1 MSKAV
6 EYIRNLA
13 KKQQEEQPVATIGY
27 LDFSL
32 ELANFSFEDIVYE
45 NDIEV
50 LQEDGLV
57 SYEAYLFN
65 GGRVSADL
73 CKEPVS
79 ESEEVIPLNCENE
92 EHQPI
97 PEKEKIQYEL

>member
-79 ESEEVIPLNCENE
+79 EEEVTPLNCEHE

-97 PEKEKIQYEL
+97 PKKEKIQYEL

>member
-1 MSKAV
+1 MSKAI

-13 KKQQEEQPVATIGY
+13 RKQQEEQPVATIGY

-79 ESEEVIPLNCENE
+79 EEVTPLNCENE

>member
-13 KKQQEEQPVATIGY
+13 RKQQEEQPVATIGY

-32 ELANFSFEDIVYE
+32 ELANFSCEDIVYE

-57 SYEAYLFN
+57 SSEAYLFN

-73 CKEPVS
+73 YKDPVS
-79 ESEEVIPLNCENE
+79 EEATPLNCEDE

-97 PEKEKIQYEL
+97 PKKENIQYEL

>member
-13 KKQQEEQPVATIGY
+13 RKQQEEQPVATIGY

-32 ELANFSFEDIVYE
+32 ELANFSFEDIVYK

-73 CKEPVS
+73 YKDPV
-79 ESEEVIPLNCENE
+79 SEEVIPLNCEDE
-92 EHQPI
+92 EHQPT
-97 PEKEKIQYEL
+97 PKKENIQYEL

>member
-13 KKQQEEQPVATIGY
+13 RKQQEEQPVATIGY

-73 CKEPVS
+73 RKEPV
-79 ESEEVIPLNCENE
+79 SEEVIPLNCENE

>member
-13 KKQQEEQPVATIGY
+13 RKQQEEEPVATIGH

-73 CKEPVS
+73 YKDPV
-79 ESEEVIPLNCENE
+79 SEEVIPLNCEDE
-92 EHQPI
+92 EHQPR
-97 PEKEKIQYEL
+97 PKKENIQYEL

>member
-1 MSKAV
+1 M
-6 EYIRNLA
+6 
-13 KKQQEEQPVATIGY
+13 
-27 LDFSL
+27 
-32 ELANFSFEDIVYE
+32 
-45 NDIEV
+45 

-79 ESEEVIPLNCENE
+79 EEEVIPLNCENE

>member
-13 KKQQEEQPVATIGY
+13 RKQQEEQPVATIGY

-32 ELANFSFEDIVYE
+32 ELANFSFEDTVYE

-73 CKEPVS
+73 REAPIL
-79 ESEEVIPLNCENE
+79 EETTPLNCGDV
-92 EHQPI
+92 EHQLI

>member
-13 KKQQEEQPVATIGY
+13 RKQQEEQPVATIGY

-57 SYEAYLFN
+57 SYEGYLFN

-73 CKEPVS
+73 YKDPV
-79 ESEEVIPLNCENE
+79 SEEVIPLSCEDE
-92 EHQPI
+92 EHQPR
-97 PEKEKIQYEL
+97 PKKEKIQYEL

>member
-13 KKQQEEQPVATIGY
+13 RKQQEEQPVATIGY

-57 SYEAYLFN
+57 SYETYLFN

-73 CKEPVS
+73 REDPVL
-79 ESEEVIPLNCENE
+79 EEVIPLNREDE
-92 EHQPI
+92 EQELT

>member
-1 MSKAV
+1 M
-6 EYIRNLA
+6 
-13 KKQQEEQPVATIGY
+13 
-27 LDFSL
+27 
-32 ELANFSFEDIVYE
+32 
-45 NDIEV
+45 

-79 ESEEVIPLNCENE
+79 EEVTPLNCENE

>member
-57 SYEAYLFN
+57 SCEAYLFN
-65 GGRVSADL
+65 GGRVSANL
-73 CKEPVS
+73 CKEPV
-79 ESEEVIPLNCENE
+79 SEEVIPLNCENE
-92 EHQPI
+92 EHQLI
-97 PEKEKIQYEL
+97 PEKENIQYEL

>member
-13 KKQQEEQPVATIGY
+13 RKQQEEQPVATIGY

-32 ELANFSFEDIVYE
+32 ELANFSFEDVVYE

-57 SYEAYLFN
+57 SHEAYLFN

-79 ESEEVIPLNCENE
+79 EEVIPLNCGND
-92 EHQPI
+92 EHQLI

>member
-13 KKQQEEQPVATIGY
+13 RKQQEEEPVATIGH

-57 SYEAYLFN
+57 SYEGYLFN

-73 CKEPVS
+73 CKEPIL
-79 ESEEVIPLNCENE
+79 EEAIPLNREDE
-92 EHQPI
+92 EQQLI
-97 PEKEKIQYEL
+97 PEKETIQYEL

>member
-1 MSKAV
+1 MNRVSKAV

-13 KKQQEEQPVATIGY
+13 RKQQEVQPVATIGY

-32 ELANFSFEDIVYE
+32 ELANFSFEDTVYE

-73 CKEPVS
+73 PEAPVS
-79 ESEEVIPLNCENE
+79 EEVTPLNCGD
-92 EHQPI
+92 EHQLI

>member
-32 ELANFSFEDIVYE
+32 ELVNFSFEDIVYE

-73 CKEPVS
+73 YKDPV
-79 ESEEVIPLNCENE
+79 SEEVIPLNCEDE
-92 EHQPI
+92 EHQPT
-97 PEKEKIQYEL
+97 PKKENIQYEL